1 MKNPAETSNK
11 ESKIEAFLTTTIAAF
26 FAMIVVA
33 GVFLLRSVTWPI
45 LRFIGRAALNGM
57 KKGGSAAL
65 ANVPSVKLSKVQASL
80 PTPDVFKG
88 APNLAPA
95 KQVRF

>member
-1 MKNPAETSNK
+1 MKTQTENTST
-11 ESKIEAFLTTTIAAF
+11 IEAIITTTIAAF

-33 GVFLLRSVTWPI
+33 AIFLLRSVVLPV
-45 LRFIGRAALNGM
+45 LHCCGRAALNGV

-65 ANVPSVKLSKVQASL
+65 ANVPSVKKAKVKASL

-95 KQVRF
+95 KSVRF